1 MLLSSIFRKYFH
13 HFPIEYH
20 SDKDF
25 KILYHEHLDYCRID
39 FKEFNVLVCDNEKI
53 FKSKVLDRYPAFIRF
68 NFLTRDNTYY
78 LKAIEPKNYLSHGD
92 LYADF
97 MVSTLRREYI
107 ASNVSFL
114 SYIHLERIV
123 ICKFNKFL
131 NIGIPQKIILP
142 KISNNFYH
150 QQQDSEITKS
160 TYNSIFFNETNKNME
175 HVYLQR
181 EGDKIEIK
189 RYFDRFKG
197 FTDEELVNAY
207 NSQKAIYGVHQQVLY
222 LIAMDFA
229 FKERFNKSPIS
240 NEANTIFGLSGKII
254 YLKNLKTFEPANE
267 N

>member
-1 MLLSSIFRKYFH
+1 MLSVIFNKYFH

-53 FKSKVLDRYPAFIRF
+53 FKSKTLDRCPAFIRF

-97 MVSTLRREYI
+97 MVNTLRREYI

-150 QQQDSEITKS
+150 QKQDSEITKS
-160 TYNSIFFNETNKNME
+160 TYNSNFFNETNKNME

-229 FKERFNKSPIS
+229 FKERFGKSPIS
-240 NEANTIFGLSGKII
+240 NEENIIFGLSGKII

>member
-39 FKEFNVLVCDNEKI
+39 FKEFNVIVCDNEKI
-53 FKSKVLDRYPAFIRF
+53 FKSKVLDRCPAFIRF

-123 ICKFNKFL
+123 ICKFNSFL
-131 NIGIPQKIILP
+131 NVGIPQKIILP
-142 KISNNFYH
+142 KISDNFYN
-150 QQQDSEITKS
+150 QKQDSKILESK
-160 TYNSIFFNETNKNME
+160 FNTDFLTETNKNMK
-175 HVYLQR
+175 HIYIQR
-181 EGDKIEIK
+181 EKDKIEID
-189 RYFDRFKG
+189 RYFDRFKNY
-197 FTDEELVNAY
+197 TDEELINAY
-207 NSQKAIYGVHQQVLY
+207 NSQKAIYGVHQQILY
-222 LIAMDFA
+222 LLALDKA
-229 FKERFNKSPIS
+229 FKERFSKSPIS
-240 NEANTIFGLSGKII
+240 NEENTIFGLSGKII